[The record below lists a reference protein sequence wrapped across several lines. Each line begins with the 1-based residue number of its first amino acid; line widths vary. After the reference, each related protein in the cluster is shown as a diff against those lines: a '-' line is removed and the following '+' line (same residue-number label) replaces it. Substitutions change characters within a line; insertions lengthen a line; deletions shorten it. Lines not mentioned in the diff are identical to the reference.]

1 MGNTISFA
9 DLYAV
14 AALVRGDIPWPM
26 LFPYGDCDRW
36 HTAFADYE
44 RWRNHLPVSDRA
56 TRAMWTTEFRELIKM
71 LAPQLQ
77 GRHVQVITTH
87 WLPFWVTSCWKYVA
101 VFGWPE
107 SIDHVV
113 SYIRGLAID
122 CQSPEVLSGLGRNQ
136 SILWLATQYAFFY
149 PNNELAPV
157 VVFIEGNEHAVYGRN
172 LGQCG

>member
-1 MGNTISFA
+1 MRNTISFA

-44 RWRNHLPVSDRA
+44 RWRNQLPSLQGA
-56 TRAMWTTEFRELIKM
+56 SYPMWTTEYRELIKL

-77 GRHVQVITTH
+77 GRQVQVITTH
-87 WLPFWVTSCWKYVA
+87 WLPFWITGCWKYVA

-107 SIDHVV
+107 TIEHVT
-113 SYIRGLAID
+113 SYVRGLAID
-122 CQSPEVLSGLGRNQ
+122 CQTPDTLSGLARNQ
-136 SILWLATQYAFFY
+136 SVLWLDTQYAFFY
-149 PNNELAPV
+149 PNKAMAPV
-157 VVFIEGNEHAVYGRN
+157 SLFIEGNENALFDMRPT
-172 LGQCG
+172 